1 VGILY
6 QEVSLL
12 GETIAV
18 IGAGVIGGAIARC
31 LRRSQGNYRVL
42 ATRRRLDS
50 LRDLE
55 GLGVEITTNNREAAD
70 KSDIVFICVKPG
82 DVENI
87 LNETKEML
95 NGKLVISTAAIIPI
109 NFYEKHAPQA
119 RFVRTMPNIA
129 AFVGESFT
137 AYCCDDNVNEK
148 DREVVKR
155 LLDTMGQ
162 HQEVEEKYMDAITG
176 LSGSGP
182 AYVAIVIEALMYA
195 GLKVGL
201 PRELS
206 LYSSAQAVLGAA
218 KLIMDGELN
227 ASQIKDA
234 VTTPG
239 GTTIEGIYQLEDGKL
254 RTALMNAVVAA
265 TEKCYNIRYNW
276 NNNQE
281 S

>member
-1 VGILY
+1 MY
-6 QEVSLL
+6 QNEPTKA
-12 GETIAV
+12 ETITV
-18 IGAGVIGGAIARC
+18 IGAGVIGGAVARC
-31 LRRSQGNYRVL
+31 LHKSPASYQVI
-42 ATRRRLDS
+42 ATRRNVEK

-55 GLGVEITTNNREAAD
+55 GMGVETTRDNVKAAS
-70 KSDIVFICVKPG
+70 KADIIFICVKPG
-82 DVENI
+82 DVMGI
-87 LNETKEML
+87 LKEISQEID
-95 NGKLVISTAAIIPI
+95 GKLVISTAAIISLAYYDNMVPG
-109 NFYEKHAPQA
+109 A
-119 RFVRTMPNIA
+119 RFVRTMPNVA

-137 AYCCDDNVNEK
+137 AYCYDDRVTNEDK
-148 DREVVKR
+148 AVTKR

-206 LYSSAQAVLGAA
+206 LYSSAQAVLGTA
-218 KLIMDGELN
+218 KLILDGELS

-265 TEKCYNIRYNW
+265 TEKCTNIRDNW
-276 NNNQE
+276 NNSQ
-281 S
+281 

>member
-1 VGILY
+1 MA
-6 QEVSLL
+6 
-12 GETIAV
+12 ETIAV

-31 LRRSQGNYRVL
+31 LIKSTDSCRVI
-42 ATRRRLDS
+42 ATRRRIDRLGE
-50 LRDLE
+50 LE
-55 GLGVEITTNNREAAD
+55 SLGVEVTRDNVEAAKHAD
-70 KSDIVFICVKPG
+70 VVFICVKPG
-82 DVENI
+82 DVI
-87 LNETKEML
+87 GVLKEVAHEID
-95 NGKLVISTAAIIPI
+95 GKLVISTAAIISLD
-109 NFYEKHAPQA
+109 FYDKAVPGA
-119 RFVRTMPNIA
+119 RFVRTMPNVA

-137 AYCCDDNVNEK
+137 AYSCNGRVTDEDKTVT
-148 DREVVKR
+148 KR

-206 LYSSAQAVLGAA
+206 LHSSAQAVLGAA
-218 KLIMDGELN
+218 KLILEGELN

-254 RTALMNAVVAA
+254 RSALMNAVVAA
-265 TEKCYNIRYNW
+265 TEKCTDIRYNW
-276 NNNQE
+276 NNGQ
-281 S
+281 

>member
-1 VGILY
+1 
-6 QEVSLL
+6 
-12 GETIAV
+12 
-18 IGAGVIGGAIARC
+18 
-31 LRRSQGNYRVL
+31 
-42 ATRRRLDS
+42 
-50 LRDLE
+50 
-55 GLGVEITTNNREAAD
+55 
-70 KSDIVFICVKPG
+70 
-82 DVENI
+82 
-87 LNETKEML
+87 M
-95 NGKLVISTAAIIPI
+95 ISTAAIIPLDI
-109 NFYEKHAPQA
+109 YGKTVPEA
-119 RFVRTMPNIA
+119 RFVRTMPNVA
-129 AFVGESFT
+129 ALVGESFT
-137 AYCCDDNVNEK
+137 AYCCNGRVSLEDKETV
-148 DREVVKR
+148 RR

-162 HQEVEEKYMDAITG
+162 HDEVEEKYMDAITG

-218 KLIMDGELN
+218 RLIMDGEMN

-265 TEKCYNIRYNW
+265 TEKCTNIRYNW
-276 NNNQE
+276 NNDH
-281 S
+281 